1 MLYHLLLGL
10 PLLIQIPT
18 YLGISSR
25 VRIKSHD
32 NMITTDPGSHPLL
45 GGWVGSSRS
54 SQATQPTPA
63 THLRPPD
70 PRYLIIFPPNTPFV
84 FVFVFALYL
93 YLIFV
98 FHWICI
104 SGVFPPPFLP
114 PLTLFLPRSLL
125 LAPPT
130 AGAFAFGNYTLPVI
144 YMKYSIL
151 LHVCIALSLVC
162 HLNLYFMLLVF
173 KILKS

>member
-25 VRIKSHD
+25 VRFKSHD

-63 THLRPPD
+63 TRLRPPD
-70 PRYLIIFPPNTPFV
+70 PRYLIIFPPNSA

-98 FHWICI
+98 FHLYLYFRC
-104 SGVFPPPFLP
+104 LP
-114 PLTLFLPRSLL
+114 PSLHPTSPLIPPWL
-125 LAPPT
+125 LAPPC
-130 AGAFAFGNYTLPVI
+130 
-144 YMKYSIL
+144 
-151 LHVCIALSLVC
+151 LHFQRLCLR
-162 HLNLYFMLLVF
+162 
-173 KILKS
+173 

>member
-70 PRYLIIFPPNTPFV
+70 PRYLIIFPPNSP
-84 FVFVFALYL
+84 FVFVFALYF
-93 YLIFV
+93 IC
-98 FHWICI
+98 ICI

-114 PLTLFLPRSLL
+114 PLPLFLSGSLL
-125 LAPPT
+125 HSAST
-130 AGAFAFGNYTLPVI
+130 SSASAFCKHRIIF
-144 YMKYSIL
+144 
-151 LHVCIALSLVC
+151 
-162 HLNLYFMLLVF
+162 
-173 KILKS
+173 

>member
-25 VRIKSHD
+25 VRFKSHD

-70 PRYLIIFPPNTPFV
+70 HRYLIIFPPNTPFV

-114 PLTLFLPRSLL
+114 PLPLFLSGSLL
-125 LAPPT
+125 HPAST
-130 AGAFAFGNYTLPVI
+130 SSASAFCKHRIIF
-144 YMKYSIL
+144 
-151 LHVCIALSLVC
+151 
-162 HLNLYFMLLVF
+162 
-173 KILKS
+173 